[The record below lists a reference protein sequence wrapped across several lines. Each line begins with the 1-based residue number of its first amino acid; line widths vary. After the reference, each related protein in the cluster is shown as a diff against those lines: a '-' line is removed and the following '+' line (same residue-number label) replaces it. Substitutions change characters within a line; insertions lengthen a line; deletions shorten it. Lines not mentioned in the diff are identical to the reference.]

1 MSHQFLLS
9 FVLYFFLVL
18 FQSRAFYAVD
28 LMLKWAEDG
37 TLTAFG
43 NRLVFTAS
51 HLINMKLFD
60 GFVMDRG
67 VALCKA
73 IDAGGHEV
81 VDLKYDTIRFTK
93 ISSRLFQLL
102 CVT

>member
-1 MSHQFLLS
+1 
-9 FVLYFFLVL
+9 
-18 FQSRAFYAVD
+18 
-28 LMLKWAEDG
+28 MLKWAEDG
-37 TLTAFG
+37 KLTAFG

-73 IDAGGHEV
+73 IDAGGHEI

-102 CVT
+102 CGAWNVDTCEKVNLCVVIKVLSRRRA